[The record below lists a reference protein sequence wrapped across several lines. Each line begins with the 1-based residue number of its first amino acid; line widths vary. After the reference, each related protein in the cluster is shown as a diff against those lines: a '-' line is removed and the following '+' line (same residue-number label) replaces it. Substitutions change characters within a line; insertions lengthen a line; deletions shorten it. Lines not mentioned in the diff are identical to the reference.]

1 MGKIKKRI
9 FVLLLTVVLVVG
21 VAIAGIGYYC
31 QSLQSD
37 NESREEIALED
48 GQYLKYARIDS
59 ISGNELTY
67 TVMEEQTAGSD
78 QAQNPQKK
86 QSGLRSENPQ
96 GDRTGQR
103 SENPQGDQTGQR
115 SENPQGNQAG
125 QRSENPQ
132 GDQTGQRSE
141 NPQGNRTGQRSENPQ
156 GDQTG
161 QRSENPQGDQTG
173 QKPENQQKSQ
183 QESAVTYAETTETG
197 QLLIP
202 VGTEVITKLGTST
215 TFSRLSNGDI
225 IGMVLQKDGSG
236 NEVVMKIKIV
246 G

>member
-9 FVLLLTVVLVVG
+9 FALLLTVVLVVG
-21 VAIAGIGYYC
+21 VAIAGIGYYR

-86 QSGLRSENPQ
+86 QSGQRSEKSQGDQAGQRSENPQ

-103 SENPQGDQTGQR
+103 SENPQGDQTGQ
-115 SENPQGNQAG
+115 
-125 QRSENPQ
+125 
-132 GDQTGQRSE
+132 
-141 NPQGNRTGQRSENPQ
+141 
-156 GDQTG
+156 
-161 QRSENPQGDQTG
+161 
-173 QKPENQQKSQ
+173 KPENQQ

>member
-86 QSGLRSENPQ
+86 QSGQRSEKSQGDQAGQRSENPQGDRTGQRSENPQ

-103 SENPQGDQTGQR
+103 SENPQGDQTGQ
-115 SENPQGNQAG
+115 
-125 QRSENPQ
+125 
-132 GDQTGQRSE
+132 
-141 NPQGNRTGQRSENPQ
+141 
-156 GDQTG
+156 
-161 QRSENPQGDQTG
+161 
-173 QKPENQQKSQ
+173 KPENQQ